1 MMRLD
6 IRSLLQDAAIE
17 EVRISVLVKI
27 IDYVDVTIQK
37 IQSSERYGCSKT
49 VILGFVESQN
59 LCVGQVYSII
69 LINYLN
75 MKVHFILLSPL

>member
-27 IDYVDVTIQK
+27 THYIDVTILK
-37 IQSSERYGCSKT
+37 IQSRESYDHNRA
-49 VILGFVESQN
+49 VVLGTVESQN
-59 LCVGQVYSII
+59 RGVRQVYSII
-69 LINYLN
+69 LI
-75 MKVHFILLSPL
+75 SPKHEGTC